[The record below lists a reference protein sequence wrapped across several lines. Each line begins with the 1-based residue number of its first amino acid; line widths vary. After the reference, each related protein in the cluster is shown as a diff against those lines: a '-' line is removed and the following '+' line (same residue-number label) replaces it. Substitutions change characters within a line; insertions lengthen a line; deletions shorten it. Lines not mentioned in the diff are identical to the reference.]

1 MNTKKKAVYTMIGGL
16 LIKNVPHYA
25 KKIKILSNGSIIAVD
40 KSGSESFIYSP
51 SPSINHDYDKYS
63 FFVFDVPPL
72 APCFDVGNALG
83 FDYFGSDIPPFNGRN
98 GGIVKSGKNYIV
110 GETPLTTEIP
120 KVSTESLD
128 VTEIQHEN
136 KKSLNILNLT
146 FYDGEKFSNILKM
159 VESEITKSGIN
170 VDYDFVNKQ
179 EGVFIDED
187 DADSLLNV
195 LRSKLAIKC
204 DNLNNQL
211 LNKECKDDLID
222 ETMNE
227 ICNLRKSLKILSCHK
242 KFVIKPVID

>member
-63 FFVFDVPPL
+63 FVVFDVPPL
-72 APCFDVGNALG
+72 APCFDVGSALG
-83 FDYFGSDIPPFNGRN
+83 FDSFGEADYHSGKKY
-98 GGIVKSGKNYIV
+98 GGIVESGKNYFV

-120 KVSTESLD
+120 KVSTDSID

-159 VESEITKSGIN
+159 VESEIAKSGIN
-170 VDYDFVNKQ
+170 VDYDYVNNH
-179 EGVFIDED
+179 EAECINTN
-187 DADSLLNV
+187 DAESLLNIF
-195 LRSKLAIKC
+195 RSKLAVASE
-204 DNLNNQL
+204 NLNKQL
-211 LNKECKDDLID
+211 FNKDCKDVLIN
-222 ETMNE
+222 ETMDE
-227 ICNLRKSLKILSCHK
+227 IHKLRKSIKMLSEHK
-242 KFVIKPVID
+242 RFIIKPVID